1 MTVSSST
8 NRVSYSGN
16 GSLTA
21 FAYTFKVF
29 DESDLTVILR
39 ASDGTE
45 TVQTITTHYTVSG
58 VGDVG
63 GGNVTFVTAPAS
75 GVTVVILRE
84 QPLTQGLDL
93 VLFLLRELHR
103 YLLYLRRRKEEPIP
117 SGL

>member
-16 GSLTA
+16 GTLTT

-29 DESDLTVILR
+29 DEGDLTVILR

-58 VGDVG
+58 VGDAG
-63 GGNVTFVTAPAS
+63 GGNVR
-75 GVTVVILRE
+75 L
-84 QPLTQGLDL
+84 
-93 VLFLLRELHR
+93 
-103 YLLYLRRRKEEPIP
+103 
-117 SGL
+117 